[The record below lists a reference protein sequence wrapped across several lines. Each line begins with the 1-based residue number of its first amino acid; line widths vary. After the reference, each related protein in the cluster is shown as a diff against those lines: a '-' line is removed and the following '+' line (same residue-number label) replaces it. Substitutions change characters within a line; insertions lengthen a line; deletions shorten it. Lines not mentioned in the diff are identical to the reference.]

1 MSSLIVEQ
9 ICSNF
14 LPGKTGYIVR
24 MQEFLLL
31 IFQELYAGGAVS
43 SHVHNIFWDA
53 QPKDT
58 VCSFQ
63 LTLFYTKVAL
73 EDDLYHLGVQVTRDQ
88 RPVSLL
94 DKTFFSTERSSLKFQ
109 NSFGLKGIRLD
120 TQATLGEWHLS
131 DGWLSWLVWFHISSN
146 LAGQAGRVF
155 VIAFTSR
162 RVTPWSSSGSSMQQT
177 LETASAIMFV
187 LPWMYLISTLYLAI
201 FRRSLR

>member
-1 MSSLIVEQ
+1 
-9 ICSNF
+9 
-14 LPGKTGYIVR
+14 

-31 IFQELYAGGAVS
+31 TFQELYAGGAVS

-73 EDDLYHLGVQVTRDQ
+73 EGWFVACGCAGHSGSEAGFPFGQGRFQ
-88 RPVSLL
+88 HKGLL
-94 DKTFFSTERSSLKFQ
+94 W
-109 NSFGLKGIRLD
+109 NSRILLGLKGIHLD

-155 VIAFTSR
+155 VIAWTLR
-162 RVTPWSSSGSSMQQT
+162 RVTPWSSSGGSMQQT
-177 LETASAIMFV
+177 LERASAIMFSS
-187 LPWMYLISTLYLAI
+187 LGCIS
-201 FRRSLR
+201 FPHCN